1 MQCCSSSIA
10 VKDDIV
16 LALSAR
22 NGNDDALQTLLVRY
36 EPFIRAYSGI
46 FSCAGV
52 ETEDLMQEG
61 RIGLVSAIRLFRCDA
76 GASFKTYACLCIK
89 RQIVSAM
96 RYAISGKNKPMMCY
110 VSLED
115 IGKNEISCS
124 DSLNP
129 EDMVINKER
138 ISTVKAAVADL
149 FSPAERRIFSQY
161 LNGFSYDAIAKT
173 MNIGKKQVDN
183 SLQHI
188 KRKLSLIFD

>member
-1 MQCCSSSIA
+1 MQCCSSLA
-10 VKDDIV
+10 VKDDI
-16 LALSAR
+16 ALVQAAR
-22 NGNDDALQTLLVRY
+22 NGSDDALQALLLRY
-36 EPFIRAYSGI
+36 EPFIRAYSGF

-89 RQIVSAM
+89 RQIVSAV
-96 RYAISGKNKPMMCY
+96 RCAVSGKNKPMMCY
-110 VSLED
+110 VPLED
-115 IGKNEISCS
+115 IGKNEIPYS
-124 DSLNP
+124 DLQNP

-149 FSPAERRIFSQY
+149 FSPVERRIFSLY
-161 LNGFSYDAIAKT
+161 LNGFSYDAIAKA
-173 MNIGKKQVDN
+173 MNISKKQVDN